1 MTLVEDSTTSSSTGT
16 SRKRLVDD
24 RWGNGSTFISTAF
37 DDTDDDDDDDAS
49 SSSSTAASIPGMMK
63 ISDQTLVTENETNR
77 SQSDHN
83 SLMLSSAAASA
94 AAIHVPPP
102 ASSTYQQPQHSSA
115 LEPPAH
121 HSQINNSREEDRQS
135 KQQQQQQPQT
145 KTNVSTGAGGT
156 IVRSKSDSSN
166 RSNNSLTKTPSVSF
180 KSFVQVEDGVLT
192 ISHHDDNDGNKKD
205 SVETNAIT
213 DGDDGGDGDGDE
225 DDGDSIMEDSCRIVP
240 SQRSVGSEEPARPG
254 PPSPREEVNKFDDLV
269 AFSSPRRP
277 PPPPPSDHRTTTTDS
292 NNNNNE
298 DEDEDE
304 DVDDDTIKSLL
315 SYNNK
320 NKKPTTAAVV
330 VVPSNATVARPVGQT
345 ATPAV
350 VEQPS
355 AEGSMNYGR
364 LYSSFNSFGQQDKNH
379 DSLFGGLPYGYESF
393 ASLRSRAHT
402 VCGDPSSPG
411 SVAVVMTKDEG
422 GSPTTVEVNGKEA
435 RLIQSL
441 IQTANESSP
450 NKKKE
455 AVKEWIQSAAA
466 AMLSPSQHTVVE
478 NSDRMSTRSNSL
490 MVNELSSPPFAD
502 EKRRIRRSASASSGR
517 RLRELRDQSFSAMSG
532 EVHRRSNLEVGL
544 QSIFDGVPLSQTKI
558 RRGSQSV
565 AGDQPTR
572 RASRRDDHNKGR
584 KGERRSR
591 STSNSRRSRST
602 SSSRR
607 PRRSAPQTP
616 NSAQKPLKQFS
627 LEEYRLVQSAPTNR
641 RALKRRVHSSSKLP
655 EISEKPSSRGKKSE
669 RARSKSAE
677 KKSKRSSSLSK
688 QSVGTTI
695 DEPELTVGD
704 LNKSFIDKFL
714 DHDVEAND
722 SASQFLRPE
731 EEQSTMEENN
741 AALEKYTVDDRR
753 GRDNKK
759 KATRTKTRTSKS
771 PSPRKISKSP
781 SPRKKSG
788 KSKSKETKDETGKS
802 TSHKKK
808 KTKSVKTKSST
819 KAPAEVPIKDDQH
832 RSRSPEKVT
841 LQDLPRQNIVKQ
853 DKNKDGYS
861 PRQSMQK
868 SKSLSNLDV
877 RSYDTDDKLI
887 LIDRLKSLESPVA
900 TRSKSL
906 RRLVVEKGDSSDD
919 NDDEIF
925 EVSRSSRNAQRNET
939 KKPRSSSS
947 KRSRS
952 GRSATKLRGDRRSG
966 QSSLMRSRSVSA
978 IAPPP
983 ISEGSMLE
991 IDHDTNSVCSELTDT
1006 FIKDKTKESS
1016 VAPDPTDNRRGKI
1029 RKHKSFNSRG
1039 LSTIG
1044 ESSASGSCVGD
1055 QSTSD
1060 SLTKDGDLHISRRW
1074 ASKPKKNDSATDQ
1087 EPKSPKR
1094 SLDKVEKRRNGF
1106 KSMMTKLPFM
1116 K

>member
-1 MTLVEDSTTSSSTGT
+1 M
-16 SRKRLVDD
+16 
-24 RWGNGSTFISTAF
+24 N
-37 DDTDDDDDDDAS
+37 
-49 SSSSTAASIPGMMK
+49 PG
-63 ISDQTLVTENETNR
+63 
-77 SQSDHN
+77 
-83 SLMLSSAAASA
+83 
-94 AAIHVPPP
+94 
-102 ASSTYQQPQHSSA
+102 
-115 LEPPAH
+115 
-121 HSQINNSREEDRQS
+121 
-135 KQQQQQQPQT
+135 
-145 KTNVSTGAGGT
+145 
-156 IVRSKSDSSN
+156 
-166 RSNNSLTKTPSVSF
+166 
-180 KSFVQVEDGVLT
+180 
-192 ISHHDDNDGNKKD
+192 
-205 SVETNAIT
+205 
-213 DGDDGGDGDGDE
+213 
-225 DDGDSIMEDSCRIVP
+225 
-240 SQRSVGSEEPARPG
+240 
-254 PPSPREEVNKFDDLV
+254 
-269 AFSSPRRP
+269 
-277 PPPPPSDHRTTTTDS
+277 
-292 NNNNNE
+292 
-298 DEDEDE
+298 
-304 DVDDDTIKSLL
+304 
-315 SYNNK
+315 
-320 NKKPTTAAVV
+320 
-330 VVPSNATVARPVGQT
+330 PVGQT
-345 ATPAV
+345 TTTSAV

-379 DSLFGGLPYGYESF
+379 DSLFGGLPNGYESF

-411 SVAVVMTKDEG
+411 SVAVVLSKDEG

-478 NSDRMSTRSNSL
+478 NSDRMSTRSGSL

-502 EKRRIRRSASASSGR
+502 EKRRLRRSASASSGR
-517 RLRELRDQSFSAMSG
+517 RLRELRDQSFSATSG
-532 EVHRRSNLEVGL
+532 EVHRRPNLDVGL
-544 QSIFDGVPLSQTKI
+544 RSISDGVPLSQTKI

-572 RASRRDDHNKGR
+572 RASRRDDHNKER
-584 KGERRSR
+584 RGERRSR

-607 PRRSAPQTP
+607 PRRSGPQTP
-616 NSAQKPLKQFS
+616 NHVQKPLKQFT
-627 LEEYRLVQSAPTNR
+627 LEEFRLVQSAPTNR
-641 RALKRRVHSSSKLP
+641 RAMKRRMHSVSKLP

-669 RARSKSAE
+669 RSRSKSAE
-677 KKSKRSSSLSK
+677 KKSKRSSSVSK
-688 QSVGTTI
+688 KSVGTTI
-695 DEPELTVGD
+695 DEPELTVED

-731 EEQSTMEENN
+731 EEKSTTQEHK
-741 AALEKYTVDDRR
+741 ATLEKSTSDDRR
-753 GRDNKK
+753 GRENKK
-759 KATRTKTRTSKS
+759 KTTRTKTRSSKS

-808 KTKSVKTKSST
+808 KTKSGKMKSSTKSST
-819 KAPAEVPIKDDQH
+819 KAPVEVANKDDHH

-841 LQDLPRQNIVKQ
+841 LQDLPRQ
-853 DKNKDGYS
+853 S
-861 PRQSMQK
+861 PRPKISQSMQK

-877 RSYDTDDKLI
+877 QSYDTDDKLI

-906 RRLVVEKGDSSDD
+906 RRLVFPEKGDSSDD

-925 EVSRSSRNAQRNET
+925 EVSRSSRKAQRNET

-952 GRSATKLRGDRRSG
+952 GRSTTKLKGDRRSG
-966 QSSLMRSRSVSA
+966 QSSLMRSLSVSA

-991 IDHDTNSVCSELTDT
+991 IDHDTSSVCSELTDA
-1006 FIKDKTKESS
+1006 FMRDKNKASS

-1044 ESSASGSCVGD
+1044 ESAASGSLVGD

-1060 SLTKDGDLHISRRW
+1060 SLTKDEDLHISRRW
-1074 ASKPKKNDSATDQ
+1074 ASKPKKDDSTTDQ

-1094 SLDKVEKRRNGF
+1094 SVDKVEKRRNGF
-1106 KSMMTKLPFM
+1106 KNMMTKLPFM